1 MASNTDFIPETVIN
15 ASGETMESV
24 EQAANNAN
32 ATDDLPDDV
41 VLRVS
46 HVSKTFKLPTEQ
58 AFGLKQAFI
67 NWTRGI
73 KGYKEQRVLKDISFD
88 VKRGDFFG
96 IVGRNGSGK
105 STLLKLISGIYVPN
119 SGQIEVKGKLVSFI
133 ELGVGFNPELT
144 GRENVYL
151 NGALLGFSRDEI
163 DDMYDEIV
171 EFAEL
176 EDFMDQKLK
185 NYSSGMQ
192 VRLAFSVAI
201 KARGDILVLD
211 EVLAVGD
218 EAFQRK
224 CDNFFTNIKRDP
236 TKTVILVTHNMGAV
250 KKYCNKAILIKDGVI
265 VESASKDAVAD
276 KYSLENLA
284 VPVVAS
290 SSDSKEHKKK
300 SDEPVYET
308 GLNAR
313 VPLLR
318 ITPVSNRIVTSDD
331 DFTFDIEYRF
341 DEKKTP
347 FYVAFSLLD
356 MKRGGIPYDSDSVP
370 LTKRGHQ
377 KIRFTLPMKLF
388 NSTEFKIVASIRENY
403 PDKEQRG
410 TKLVA
415 FTNDKN
421 SCFFSV
427 HNDYMRPDYALI
439 SPDQLPLKQE
449 YVPVEDAPE
458 EKTQT
463 EDAQT
468 AETQADTQATAS
480 QAAGTKDPAA

>member
-224 CDNFFTNIKRDP
+224 CDNFFTNIKKDP

-276 KYSLENLA
+276 KYSLF
-284 VPVVAS
+284 VGFQG
-290 SSDSKEHKKK
+290 
-300 SDEPVYET
+300 T
-308 GLNAR
+308 
-313 VPLLR
+313 
-318 ITPVSNRIVTSDD
+318 
-331 DFTFDIEYRF
+331 
-341 DEKKTP
+341 
-347 FYVAFSLLD
+347 
-356 MKRGGIPYDSDSVP
+356 
-370 LTKRGHQ
+370 
-377 KIRFTLPMKLF
+377 
-388 NSTEFKIVASIRENY
+388 RE
-403 PDKEQRG
+403 E
-410 TKLVA
+410 V
-415 FTNDKN
+415 
-421 SCFFSV
+421 
-427 HNDYMRPDYALI
+427 
-439 SPDQLPLKQE
+439 
-449 YVPVEDAPE
+449 
-458 EKTQT
+458 
-463 EDAQT
+463 
-468 AETQADTQATAS
+468 
-480 QAAGTKDPAA
+480 